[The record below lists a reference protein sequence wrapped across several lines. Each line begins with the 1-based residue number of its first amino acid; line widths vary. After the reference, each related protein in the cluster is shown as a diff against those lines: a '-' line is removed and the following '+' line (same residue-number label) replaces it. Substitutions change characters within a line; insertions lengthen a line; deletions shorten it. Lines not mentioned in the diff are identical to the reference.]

1 MLSKVI
7 KKKDDKQR
15 TSHANRYF
23 KDEPQV
29 PDLKSNKESLEG
41 DESDKESLEGDE
53 SEKESRAIPKE

>member
-29 PDLKSNKESLEG
+29 PDLESDEESLEG
-41 DESDKESLEGDE
+41 DK
-53 SEKESRAIPKE
+53 SEKESQERDSKKY